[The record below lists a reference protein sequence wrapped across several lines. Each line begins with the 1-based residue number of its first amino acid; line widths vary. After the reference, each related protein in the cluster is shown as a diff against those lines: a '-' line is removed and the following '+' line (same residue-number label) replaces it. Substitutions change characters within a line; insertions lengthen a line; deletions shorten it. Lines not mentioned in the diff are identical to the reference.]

1 MNRRLHINRFFYLG
15 LAVLLMSGCKE
26 TGFDR
31 FAQGDPIDRQ
41 LELHREDYRDLFG
54 KGKTGPDDYGHHAGS
69 DKVPEMA
76 SVLAAPRPPKVGE
89 TKLVS
94 IAVTDDVPLKD
105 VLIELAKLAD
115 VDLEMDANIEG
126 GIAFRAKDR
135 PFGEVIEHIAD
146 LAGLRY
152 KYADGVLRVERDMPY
167 IQNYPIDFLN
177 VVRSSTSNNSITT
190 DVLSIS
196 NGAAG
201 GGGGSAGGAGGG
213 ASGGGGGS
221 SGGINTGST
230 TTIDSKAEDDFW
242 ESLDANI
249 RAILTYNKP
258 RHLSGQAVE
267 SLAPEALPSAT
278 AGKNLGKNMFYV
290 INRQAGVLS
299 VAASQAQHESI
310 KHYLD
315 FLKRNATAQVLIEA
329 KVVEVDLDD
338 AFQSGINWNI
348 LQKKVGA
355 TDWSIGAAFGPDID
369 KSNLVKLALTPT
381 DPNASLDAVLNLTER
396 FGTTRT
402 LSSPRLHAINN
413 QPAVLTFAENRVFFE
428 VQLNQQPDTID
439 AAGQTQKGQLSVQT
453 NRRSIPI
460 GIILNILPSV
470 NLDSNEVTLSVRPT
484 LTRQV
489 GSVVDPG
496 AAFANEILIK
506 DPAERFVNTVPI
518 VEVRELDSIMRL
530 RSGQVMVIGGLM
542 EQAANNTDNG
552 VPFLSG
558 IPYLGNIFKGT
569 DKKNNN
575 RELVIFIRATI
586 VSPEGSYHNADKNLY
601 NKFTS
606 DPRPI
611 AF

>member
-1 MNRRLHINRFFYLG
+1 MKRFSGTMLSFPNITHFA
-15 LAVLLMSGCKE
+15 AVMLFAMCLSACQD
-26 TGFDR
+26 TGFER
-31 FAQGDPIDRQ
+31 FTKGDPIDR
-41 LELHREDYRDLFG
+41 ELGLKREDYRDLYDQ
-54 KGKTGPDDYGHHAGS
+54 KTKPIAADSTHLSGAS
-69 DKVPEMA
+69 KVPEMA

-105 VLIELAKLAD
+105 VLIELSKLAD

-126 GIAFRAKDR
+126 GVTFRAKDR
-135 PFGEVIEHIAD
+135 PFSEVIERISD

-152 KYADGVLRVERDMPY
+152 KYAGGVLRVERDLPY

-177 VVRSSTSNNSITT
+177 IVRSSVSNNSITT

-196 NGAAG
+196 SSAAG
-201 GGGGSAGGAGGG
+201 GQGGGGST
-213 ASGGGGGS
+213 
-221 SGGINTGST
+221 GINTGST
-230 TTIDSKAEDDFW
+230 TTIDTEATDDFW
-242 ESLDANI
+242 ESLDANV
-249 RAILTYNKP
+249 RAILTYSAP
-258 RHLSGQAVE
+258 RHLSGVPIQ
-267 SLAPEALPSAT
+267 ALPAQTAT
-278 AGKNLGKNMFYV
+278 PAAGTLAENLFYV

-299 VAASQAQHESI
+299 VAATEAQHEDLE
-310 KHYLD
+310 KYLT

-329 KVVEVDLDD
+329 KVVEVDLNEQ
-338 AFQSGINWNI
+338 FQSGIDWNL
-348 LQKKVGA
+348 LQKNIGQN
-355 TDWSIGAAFGPDID
+355 DWQINTGFGPEID
-369 KSNLVKLALTPT
+369 SANLIRFALTPT
-381 DPNASLDAVLNLTER
+381 DPEANIDAVLTLTEK

-428 VQLNQQPDTID
+428 VQLDQQPDTVD
-439 AAGQTQKGQLSVQT
+439 STGQVRQGQLSVQT
-453 NRRSIPI
+453 ERRSIPI

-470 NLDSNEVTLSVRPT
+470 NLESNEVTLGVRPT

-496 AAFANEILIK
+496 AAFASQILISN
-506 DPAERFVNTVPI
+506 PAERFVNTVPI

-542 EQAANNTDNG
+542 EQFSVNQDSG

-558 IPYLGNIFKGT
+558 VPFVGNLFKGV
-569 DKKNNN
+569 DKQDTN
-575 RELVIFIRATI
+575 RELIIFVRATI
-586 VSPEGSYHNADKNLY
+586 VSPEGSYGEADQRVY
-601 NKFTS
+601 QKFTK

>member
-1 MNRRLHINRFFYLG
+1 MKRFSGTMPFFPNVARVAAMMV
-15 LAVLLMSGCKE
+15 LAFSLTSCQE
-26 TGFDR
+26 TGWDR
-31 FAQGDPIDRQ
+31 VANGDPIDREFG
-41 LELHREDYRDLFG
+41 LKREDYRDLYDL
-54 KGKTGPDDYGHHAGS
+54 KDKPIDSESAKHTGAS
-69 DKVPEMA
+69 RVPEMA

-105 VLIELAKLAD
+105 VLIELSKLAD
-115 VDLEMDANIEG
+115 VDLEMDANIQG
-126 GIAFRAKDR
+126 GVTFRAKDR
-135 PFGEVIEHIAD
+135 PFSEVIERIAD

-152 KYADGVLRVERDMPY
+152 KYAGGVLRVERDLPY

-177 VVRSSTSNNSITT
+177 VVRSSVSNNSITT

-196 NGAAG
+196 SSATGEG
-201 GGGGSAGGAGGG
+201 GGGGSG
-213 ASGGGGGS
+213 SGS
-221 SGGINTGST
+221 GINTGST
-230 TTIDSKAEDDFW
+230 TTIDSEATDDFW

-249 RAILTYNKP
+249 RAILTYNAP
-258 RHLSGQAVE
+258 RHLSGATV
-267 SLAPEALPSAT
+267 EALPAQAVTPT
-278 AGKNLGKNMFYV
+278 AGTLAANLFYV

-299 VAASQAQHESI
+299 VAATHSQHENVER
-310 KHYLD
+310 YLG

-329 KVVEVDLDD
+329 KVVEVDLNEQ
-338 AFQSGINWNI
+338 FQSGIDWNL
-348 LQKKVGA
+348 LQKNIGQS
-355 TDWSIGAAFGPDID
+355 DWQINTGFGPEID
-369 KSNLVKLALTPT
+369 NANLIRFALTPT
-381 DPNASLDAVLNLTER
+381 DPDANIDAVLTLTEK
-396 FGTTRT
+396 FGATRT

-428 VQLNQQPDTID
+428 VQLDQQPDTID
-439 AAGQTQKGQLSVQT
+439 SAGQVRRGQLSVQT
-453 NRRSIPI
+453 ERRSIPI

-470 NLDSNEVTLSVRPT
+470 NLESNEVTLSVRPT

-496 AAFANEILIK
+496 AAFASRILID
-506 DPAERFVNTVPI
+506 DPNERFVNTVPI

-542 EQAANNTDNG
+542 EQASVNDDSG

-558 IPYLGNIFKGT
+558 VPFVGNLFKGV
-569 DKKNNN
+569 DKQGTN
-575 RELVIFIRATI
+575 RELVIFVRASI
-586 VSPEGSYHNADKNLY
+586 VSSEGNYDEADKRLY
-601 NKFTS
+601 QKFTK